1 MADASIMPDLVTAP
15 TNPAVLMIGERISD
29 LVRQGFL
36 MLRHR
41 QARGH
46 GPGERLC
53 QLRELG
59 IALQRQIE
67 PDSEG
72 SLFRLVRWPK
82 ETLSGVFELVV
93 APGPALH
100 ESERIEVRVTDII
113 PRILTSSRYEREDF

>member
-1 MADASIMPDLVTAP
+1 M
-15 TNPAVLMIGERISD
+15 
-29 LVRQGFL
+29 
-36 MLRHR
+36 
-41 QARGH
+41 
-46 GPGERLC
+46 
-53 QLRELG
+53 RELG